1 MSNSSS
7 NDPLSP
13 NLTSLYSPLM
23 GSRPWLM
30 NTIGIIEIIVGFLL
44 LFFPLFTGL
53 VSIWVGGWLFIFLA
67 GIQLFQIFSTRS
79 HGMLWSIIS
88 LILYL
93 LIGIYMITEPAQAMG
108 SWTLVL
114 GIYIL
119 VAGLFRLGLAFKFR
133 SSPGSGITIF
143 NGVVTTL
150 LGAVITFTWPQSSF
164 WVIGTIIAVELLMTG
179 WTMIYLGTIATKD
192 KKNSEKS

>member
-7 NDPLSP
+7 TDSLPK
-13 NLTSLYSPLM
+13 NLTGLYSPLM

-30 NTIGIIEIIVGFLL
+30 NTIGVIEIVVGFLL

-53 VSIWVGGWLFIFLA
+53 ASIWVGGWFFIFLA
-67 GIQLFQIFSTRS
+67 GIQLFQLFSSRS
-79 HGMLWSIIS
+79 HGILWSIIS

-93 LIGIYMITEPAQAMG
+93 LIGIYMISNPAQAMG

-114 GIYIL
+114 GVYIL
-119 VAGLFRLGLAFKFR
+119 VAGLFRLALAFKFR
-133 SSPGSGITIF
+133 ASAGSGITIF

-150 LGAVITFTWPQSSF
+150 LGAIITFTWPQSSF

-179 WTMIYLGTIATKD
+179 WTMIYLGTIASKSKKD
-192 KKNSEKS
+192 NEKE